1 MLLCREGV
9 AARES
14 RAAYGSGDVE
24 NGMRPQADDPKTG
37 IFSFW
42 DTEST
47 LLNPPPAAADNAYHS
62 DWRKAAQI
70 SAADDAKLR

>member
-1 MLLCREGV
+1 M
-9 AARES
+9 AARKNRE
-14 RAAYGSGDVE
+14 AYGSGDVE
-24 NGMRPQADDPKTG
+24 NGMRPQADDAKTG

-42 DTEST
+42 DTESAP
-47 LLNPPPAAADNAYHS
+47 LNPPPAAEDNRYHS